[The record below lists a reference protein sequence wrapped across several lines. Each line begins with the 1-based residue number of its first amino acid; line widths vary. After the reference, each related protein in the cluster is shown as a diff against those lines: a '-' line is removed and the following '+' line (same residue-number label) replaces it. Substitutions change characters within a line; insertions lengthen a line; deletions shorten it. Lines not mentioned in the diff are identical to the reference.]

1 MTKEQTNQLK
11 LVSLIGELM
20 GALSGSNFWIN
31 EESVKKSNIE
41 LVDRA
46 RKITNDVID
55 GVVEMSDV
63 LIYNSNVNSNRR
75 TYNIN
80 DPIIQKALKDF
91 ENKKITKGVLP
102 DMEFPENTKI
112 MNWS

>member
-31 EESVKKSNIE
+31 EESVKNSNIE

-55 GVVEMSDV
+55 NSYDSEGEGITLIEPKTKRPVLTKLMNGVEC
-63 LIYNSNVNSNRR
+63 
-75 TYNIN
+75 
-80 DPIIQKALKDF
+80 
-91 ENKKITKGVLP
+91 
-102 DMEFPENTKI
+102 
-112 MNWS
+112 